1 MQNKCFNRIVSFLL
15 AFLLVVPMLQPLG
28 VFAADGVTVYLDPVN
43 GDDGNTGL
51 TEESPVKSIESAYA
65 LLQTAGGTVVFLDTL
80 ELDLT
85 AATSFPACSY
95 PVTLTSKTGAEGIA
109 ANYGITFLGETKL
122 ENITM
127 TLTRDSVGA
136 YLQGNGKPF
145 TIGENVTSLGTL
157 SEDGT
162 DLCYF
167 CLGATG
173 IAASGAQLTVRSG
186 NWRNIYGAYTRTI
199 NGNLVMDIS
208 NCTAAR
214 VSATYNG
221 TVTGTV
227 SISLSDIDIAY
238 TVDGN
243 SANTGDVTGDTTLV
257 LGDNVTV
264 PNVYAGNRKSGNT
277 VSENITVILDGENH
291 NISNIYGKYSGGDD
305 MNSILIA
312 KRGTLAKTPIA
323 FDTVQINVAQGKSLT
338 LQDEVTA
345 NSVTCAGTLYFDG
358 VAALNAEAVT
368 GTVNCQIIGK
378 ALKNN
383 VYATAPTGSDIVFPA
398 ESGIVE
404 NDGKWLNH
412 DLVNFE
418 GLVLT
423 APSAAS
429 VKLYEK
435 LFVQDSTFTQVTP
448 YHTETVDDVSYY
460 YFPNIS
466 GNYHYLASRSG
477 YYTIYKNIYM
487 SDAEA
492 ASKTVTAVD
501 LKKKTGEGWEPNVVY
516 SQSDEV
522 LDTALSCDPSL
533 WEDYAEYLDVPSITE
548 NAGTH
553 QMTTQAQMVEYIDG
567 LVADTDHMY
576 VYSVG
581 KGGKQGYDIPA
592 VIYTARDLSAVTT
605 LEAAAAELAK
615 DDKAT
620 VLYRA
625 QMHGN
630 EPGGGE
636 GALAMLQKL
645 CDTYGASLLD
655 TMNVVVIPR
664 VSPDSSYSFS
674 RYYAD
679 TGINPNRDQ
688 LRLQSSEMQAYQA
701 AYLLFQ
707 PHVVI
712 DGHERVWNNQGGD
725 ITLTPSF
732 SIMNSEAFIDKSL
745 DIVHAAFD
753 ELEQEGLAGYYY
765 SNYLNERDY
774 SSGYGYT
781 GAVGAFYVLAETRGI
796 YSGNEFME
804 RRMVSHMVTV
814 TGILDYVK
822 ENADTI
828 KSMVAQEKARIA
840 TNGATYDETEI
851 IPLDLDKRN
860 EPNYTRLSQYVNWAT
875 GEVTFKES
883 TPRIF
888 DKILRSRSMPT
899 AYVLPA
905 DQNNIEAVLELLDRH
920 DISYKLLPAGATL
933 TLQQYT
939 GTVDEATLSVE
950 KSVGFAQGAYVFTMN
965 QSTGLILALLMEP
978 DVTDIADYSSTLAQQ
993 GLVAVTDIYRY
1004 AQDLNDEGTV
1014 DYTISDLEDLKQKAT
1029 VYVAAA
1035 SGSDTNDG
1043 LTEETPVATFEKA
1056 YAILTETFGTNTDA
1070 VGTIVVLEDYL
1081 LSDSGI
1087 YNFPSHSYEVV
1098 ITGKTDSV
1106 RLNYYGGSGQTTR
1119 QVNFYGPTVLDDITI
1134 AITQSGNYFH
1144 MNANGNK
1151 FVVGDN
1157 VTTVK
1162 NASGKYFYLA
1172 AGGYS
1177 TSVSSTDMTIKS
1189 GTWQAVYAGGRGA
1202 AVTGQA
1208 KLTMTGGTVLTQV
1221 LASYNGTCGSVIMDI
1236 SNVVVN
1242 TSDAKNGIYAG
1253 LATSNAVTGDVTIT
1267 LGENVN
1273 SPVFGSSRDS
1283 GNINGTVMIIIDG
1296 ADMTQTVVNALSGT
1310 TGTVNESVL
1319 VVKSGTAAAVA
1330 DFDEVNLD
1338 TSAGG
1343 TVTLAT
1349 DMTFDNVTGG
1359 DGVLDL
1365 NGKSITSAFA
1375 VDGGMLRI
1383 KDSQTDDYDVSDGKY
1398 GKIPANVTNV
1408 VAADGYMMATEDDG
1422 VSFHKVDT
1430 EIDYAIFSPT
1440 KAGLY
1445 YSSLFK
1451 GDAVVK
1457 ENVKA
1462 FGVAL
1467 SITGEPTVDS
1477 NGFADHCLYSVFGK
1491 DEFEAG
1497 NEKEFAST
1505 ILRDILSEEYSPF
1518 TNKRNAET
1526 KVYGR
1531 SYIQLEDGTYILG
1544 ESTSITLQEAIVYTD
1559 SVWDQLETIQ
1569 QDAVLDLYE
1578 RFPAVFNTW
1587 DIPTIKEMAEK

>member
-1 MQNKCFNRIVSFLL
+1 MKNKCFNRIISFLL

-28 VFAADGVTVYLDPVN
+28 VFAADGITVYLDPVN

-173 IAASGAQLTVRSG
+173 VAASGAQLTVRSG

-221 TVTGTV
+221 TVGGTV

-323 FDTVQINVAQGKSLT
+323 FDTVQIDVAEGKILT
-338 LQDEVTA
+338 LADDLA
-345 NSVTCAGTLYFDG
+345 SNSVTCAGTLAFSGAVTLD
-358 VAALNAEAVT
+358 AAAVT
-368 GTVNCQIIGK
+368 GTVNCQIVGT
-378 ALKNN
+378 ALKNQ
-383 VYATAPTGSDIVFPA
+383 VYVTAPTGSNIVFPA
-398 ESGIVE
+398 ETGIVE
-404 NDGKWLNH
+404 NEGKWVNH
-412 DLVNFE
+412 DLENFV

-435 LFVQDSTFTQVTP
+435 LFVQDNTFTQVTP

-487 SDAEA
+487 SEAEA
-492 ASKTVTAVD
+492 AAKTVTPVD
-501 LKKKTGEGWEPNVVY
+501 LKQKTGEGWEPNVVY

-533 WEDYAEYLDVPSITE
+533 WKDYAAYLDVPSITE

-553 QMTTQAQMVEYIDG
+553 QMTTQTQMVEYIDG
-567 LVADTDHMY
+567 LVADTDYMY
-576 VYSVG
+576 VYSAG
-581 KGGKQGYDIPA
+581 KGSKQGYDIPA
-592 VIYTARDLSAVTT
+592 VIYTARNLTSATT

-615 DDKAT
+615 DDKVT

-679 TGINPNRDQ
+679 TIINPNRDQ
-688 LRLQSSEMQAYQA
+688 LRLRSSEMQAYQA

-707 PHVVI
+707 PHMVI

-732 SIMNSEAFIDKSL
+732 SIMNSQEFIDKSL

-753 ELEQEGLAGYYY
+753 ELKAEGLESYYY
-765 SNYLNERDY
+765 SGYLNERDY

-781 GAVGAFYVLAETRGI
+781 GAAGAFYVLAETRGI
-796 YSGNEFME
+796 YSGNEYME

-840 TNGATYDETEI
+840 TNGATYEESDI
-851 IPLDLDKRN
+851 IPLDLDKRTD
-860 EPNYTRLSQYVNWAT
+860 PNYTRLSQNVNWAT
-875 GEVTFKES
+875 GEVVFKAN
-883 TPRIF
+883 TPRVF
-888 DKILRSRSMPT
+888 DVVLRSRSMPT

-905 DQNNIEAVLELLDRH
+905 DQDNIETVLALLDRH

-939 GTVDEATLSVE
+939 GTVDEATLSAE
-950 KSVGFAQGAYVFTMN
+950 KSVGFAKGAYVFTMN

-1004 AQDLNDEGTV
+1004 TQDLNDEGTV

-1029 VYVAAA
+1029 VYVAAT
-1035 SGSDTNDG
+1035 SGNDENDG

-1056 YAILTETFGTNTDA
+1056 YAILTETFGTNADA

-1189 GTWQAVYAGGRGA
+1189 GTWQTIYAGGYKG
-1202 AVTGQA
+1202 AVTGEA
-1208 KLTMTGGTVLTQV
+1208 KLTITGGSVIDQIMS
-1221 LASYNGTCGSVIMDI
+1221 SYSKNCGSVIMDL
-1236 SNVVVN
+1236 SGVSV
-1242 TSDAKNGIYAG
+1242 SGNGIIAG
-1253 LATSNAVTGDVTIT
+1253 SVSGTFSGEVTMKLGSGITTTSVSASN
-1267 LGENVN
+1267 
-1273 SPVFGSSRDS
+1273 RDS
-1283 GNINGTVMIIIDG
+1283 G
-1296 ADMTQTVVNALSGT
+1296 ST
-1310 TGTVNESVL
+1310 TGTVTVIVDGFDMSENLIKSKFKDAVTVGKQVL
-1319 VVKSGTAAAVA
+1319 IVKSGTAAAVA

-1343 TVTLAT
+1343 TVVLAT
-1349 DMTFDNVTGG
+1349 DMVFDNVTGG
-1359 DGVLDL
+1359 KGKVDL
-1365 NGKSITSAFA
+1365 NGNNITSNISAQEA
-1375 VDGGMLRI
+1375 ALLVA
-1383 KDSQTDDYDVSDGKY
+1383 DSQTDDYTVADGKY
-1398 GKIPANVTNV
+1398 GKLTGTVTNV
-1408 VAADGYMMATEDDG
+1408 AAADGYMMATEDDG
-1422 VSFHKVDT
+1422 ISFHKVDT
-1430 EIDYAIFSPT
+1430 EIAYAIFSPT

-1451 GDAVVK
+1451 GDEVVK
-1457 ENVKA
+1457 ENVKS

-1467 SITGEPTVDS
+1467 SIKDVPTADS
-1477 NGFADHCLYSVFGK
+1477 NGIASHCQYSVFEQK
-1491 DEFEAG
+1491 DFEAG
-1497 NEKEFAST
+1497 NEEEFAST
-1505 ILRDILSEEYSPF
+1505 VLTDILSEKYG
-1518 TNKRNAET
+1518 TLANGRNAAT

-1531 SYIQLEDGTYILG
+1531 SYIQLNDGTYVLSEG
-1544 ESTSITLQEAIVYTD
+1544 TSVTLQAAIEYTD
-1559 SVWDQLETIQ
+1559 SVWTQLEKTQ
-1569 QDAVLDLYE
+1569 QDAVLALYE
-1578 RFPAVFNTW
+1578 RFPAVFNKW
-1587 DIPTIKEMAEK
+1587 NIPSIKELAEN